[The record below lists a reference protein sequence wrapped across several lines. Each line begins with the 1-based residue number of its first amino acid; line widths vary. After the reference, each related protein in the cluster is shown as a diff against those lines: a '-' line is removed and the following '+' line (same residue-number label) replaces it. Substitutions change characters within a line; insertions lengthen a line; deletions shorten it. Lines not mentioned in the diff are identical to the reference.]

1 MFVRPATVTAWQRK
15 RFRDHWSKLNQ
26 RGKPGRPSVAEE
38 VKALIRRISSANPRW
53 GSPRILGELRMLGIQ
68 VAKST
73 VEKYRVRHRKP
84 PSPTWRS
91 FLKNHV
97 TELVSIDFLTV
108 PTVGFKVLFVLL
120 VLAHDRRR
128 VIHFN
133 VTANP
138 TAQWTAQ
145 QIVEAFPWDIGSA

>member
-1 MFVRPATVTAWQRK
+1 
-15 RFRDHWSKLNQ
+15 
-26 RGKPGRPSVAEE
+26 
-38 VKALIRRISSANPRW
+38 
-53 GSPRILGELRMLGIQ
+53 
-68 VAKST
+68 

-97 TELVSIDFLTV
+97 TELISIDFFTV

-120 VLAHDRRR
+120 VLAHDMRR
-128 VIHFN
+128 VVHFN
-133 VTANP
+133 ITENP

-145 QIVEAFPWDIGSA
+145 QIVGFCRKVSRLDILPVNTQTAKQR